1 MSNASKNINDIEQK
15 QAIDL
20 ISTDTT
26 NVISTY
32 STNDE
37 SFYEVST
44 NDDSSTPT
52 VVHTTNWHKT
62 YIHCFFINSW
72 INHTLISI
80 NNIFEVKCNDE
91 IYTSFSY

>member
-1 MSNASKNINDIEQK
+1 MSNEHKNASKNFNDIEQT

-26 NVISTY
+26 NVISTH

-52 VVHTTNWHKT
+52 TN
-62 YIHCFFINSW
+62 
-72 INHTLISI
+72 
-80 NNIFEVKCNDE
+80 
-91 IYTSFSY
+91 